1 MLDTEK
7 PVESAIPLEVVE
19 SGGSVVVV
27 VEEVVELVEVED
39 VVLEVV
45 VEVQPVANIPEGLA
59 AFFEP
64 EETVKPKLV
73 DAPGAS
79 WPFQPALPKR

>member
-27 VEEVVELVEVED
+27 VEVVEVVEVG
-39 VVLEVV
+39 EVV
-45 VEVQPVANIPEGLA
+45 EEVQPVANIPEGLP

-73 DAPGAS
+73 EAPGAS
-79 WPFQPALPKR
+79 